1 MRSRTRL
8 AVVGL
13 LAMGLAVGLTA
24 CMGGWFNP
32 QVVATLIIGD
42 PVAKGGN
49 YEVLISVASMP
60 DGGLASIAVDDL
72 GFTYTNVDGSS
83 VVATGLNGFVV
94 LAQDFTTTLGKGRL
108 TAPNAATGVEGGTI
122 ISITFTA
129 TGANPTFTILDV
141 DKAKVSLGSH
151 QNTWITTWDLGTDKA
166 YYAK

>member
-1 MRSRTRL
+1 
-8 AVVGL
+8 
-13 LAMGLAVGLTA
+13 
-24 CMGGWFNP
+24 
-32 QVVATLIIGD
+32 
-42 PVAKGGN
+42 
-49 YEVLISVASMP
+49 VASMP

-129 TGANPTFTILDV
+129 TGANPTFTILDA